1 MHKCLKWH
9 CTLLALHQ
17 SVPGRMSPFL
27 ANRTISR
34 TEKSHKDEN
43 NLPNGSRT
51 EKSNSRPHSGRN
63 QPGQT
68 NKEETRSSMPSTTPP
83 LPTSC
88 CMSGCANCVWIDY
101 AEELSRF
108 YSDGGA
114 EAIAAIEKEV
124 SDPSLKAYIL
134 MEIRLKGLSK

>member
-27 ANRTISR
+27 ANRTLSR

-43 NLPNGSRT
+43 NPPNGPQT
-51 EKSNSRPHSGRN
+51 EKSSRQHHSGRD

-68 NKEETRSSMPSTTPP
+68 GDEARSSTHSTAPP
-83 LPTSC
+83 LPTTC

-108 YSDGGA
+108 YSDGGT
-114 EAIAAIEKEV
+114 EAMAAIEKEV
-124 SDPSLKAYIL
+124 TDPSLKAYIL
-134 MEIRLKGLSK
+134 MEIRLKGLGK